1 MTDST
6 LLNEASKDRSNSSF
20 PREGTE
26 PTSASDGIRCGFQ
39 VSAQPQPSQYDSA
52 VPKSGPAQAAAVRS
66 PTLELVHREDEQHH
80 PTERTSKP
88 RLTLDNV
95 TVQFRGRPLPAVE
108 DISMT
113 IAPGEFVAL
122 LGPSGCGKSTLLNV
136 FAGFVAPTAGQV
148 LLEGEPL
155 TGPSA
160 KCGVVFQKH
169 SLFPWRTVLENVAFG
184 PRRLG
189 FPDPKAVAQSLL
201 ETVGLA
207 DVADAWPASLSGGMQ
222 QRVGIARALATRP
235 PVLLMDEPFG
245 ALDAQTRSLMQEE
258 LLSIW
263 DKLKPTVVF
272 VTHDIEEAIFLADRV
287 VVMEALPG
295 RVAREFNVPFARPR
309 LSTVMDE
316 PAFIDLRRDIADI
329 IRVEARKSF
338 R

>member
-1 MTDST
+1 VSV
-6 LLNEASKDRSNSSF
+6 LHLI
-20 PREGTE
+20 EG
-26 PTSASDGIRCGFQ
+26 G
-39 VSAQPQPSQYDSA
+39 QPSPVAGTQDA
-52 VPKSGPAQAAAVRS
+52 VP
-66 PTLELVHREDEQHH
+66 
-80 PTERTSKP
+80 
-88 RLTLDNV
+88 RLRLNRV
-95 TVQFRGRPLPAVE
+95 TVDFGGRQRAAVE
-108 DISMT
+108 DITLS

-136 FAGFVAPTAGQV
+136 FAGFRAPTSGQV
-148 LLEGEPL
+148 YLDGQPL

-169 SLFPWRTVLENVAFG
+169 SLFPWMTVLENVAFG

-189 FPDPKAVAQSLL
+189 LPDPKGVARTLL
-201 ETVGLA
+201 DTVGLG
-207 DVADAWPASLSGGMQ
+207 DVADAWPSSLSGGMQ

-245 ALDAQTRSLMQEE
+245 ALDAQTRTLMQEE

-272 VTHDIEEAIFLADRV
+272 VTHDIEEALFLADRV
-287 VVMEALPG
+287 VVMQALPG
-295 RVAREFNVPFARPR
+295 RIASEIDVPFARPR
-309 LSTVMDE
+309 AAEVMDE
-316 PAFIDLRRDIADI
+316 PAFIERRREIADI